1 MADSTPVSLDDLIAL
16 DETLTDEEKL
26 VQKTVRRFVRDR
38 YLPGAEEW
46 FEEGVFPRDLIPEI
60 AGLGIL
66 GMTIDGYDC
75 AGMGDMAYGLALME
89 LEAADS
95 GLRSFVSVQGS
106 LCMYPIHRYGSE
118 EQKDRWLPLM
128 ARGDV
133 VGCFGLTEPDAGS
146 DPGAMRTH
154 AVRDG
159 DSWVLNG
166 AKMWITSAP
175 SADLAVVWATT
186 EVGNAASIRAFL
198 VERGTPGFETPVMG
212 RKMSLRA
219 SDTGEIVLADCRIP
233 ATNMLPGAKGLGAPL
248 SCLNQARF
256 GIAFGVVGAARA
268 CYEAATSY
276 AAERIAFGVPIAAK
290 QLMQHRLVEM
300 AQGISRGLL
309 MVAHFSRMKE
319 KGLLTPWQVSLCKRN
334 NVEMALEVARSARAV
349 LGANGISLEYPVI
362 RHMLNL
368 ESVYTYEGTH
378 EVHTLILGRALTG
391 ESGF

>member
-198 VERGTPGFETPVMG
+198 VERGTPGFETPTMG

>member
-198 VERGTPGFETPVMG
+198 VERGTPGFETPTMG

-334 NVEMALEVARSARAV
+334 N
-349 LGANGISLEYPVI
+349 
-362 RHMLNL
+362 
-368 ESVYTYEGTH
+368 
-378 EVHTLILGRALTG
+378 
-391 ESGF
+391 